1 MHQSH
6 WRHPLSL
13 LVRLVPLHGKVRNR
27 CQQLCD
33 GSASESSSRWCPL
46 PGVSFCH
53 VTTADH
59 FTADLLSEQV
69 KQQKKDVKCLRVYSL
84 QAFYVLSLLYTFAHD
99 SFQFQ
104 SWFQRNGFDSLRS
117 LPVELK
123 KTTKKTEEDQLRNR
137 LQWTNAGLIL
147 CLNWLILVAAHPLHI
162 HLFFYS
168 HNH

>member
-13 LVRLVPLHGKVRNR
+13 LVRLVPLHEKVRNR

-59 FTADLLSEQV
+59 FTADLLSEHV

-123 KTTKKTEEDQLRNR
+123 KPQKNR
-137 LQWTNAGLIL
+137 GGSVEKSAAVNQRRSHFVLK
-147 CLNWLILVAAHPLHI
+147 LVNPGCSSSPSYSS
-162 HLFFYS
+162 FFLLP
-168 HNH
+168 